1 MELNLTGRHYIGD
14 MDWSMQELD
23 LLFHVAGDLK
33 EKFKRGIPHAM
44 LRDKTLFM
52 IFFEQSTRTRNSFE
66 AGMTQLGGHAHDL
79 TPDKMQISHGESP
92 KDTGMVLSRYGHA
105 IAIRNC
111 FWGIGNKYINEV
123 AKWST
128 VPIYNMQCDIYHP
141 CQSLA
146 DLMTIKEKFNN
157 ELRGKKFVISWA
169 YAPSYT
175 KPISVPQSLILLMTR
190 FGMDVTLAHPPE
202 FKLMPEIV
210 NQAKQNAKA
219 ADCKFEI
226 VHDMDAAFEGAHV
239 VYPKS
244 WGCYLTTESKEESMQ
259 ISKKYTSWI
268 CDQRRMK
275 LTKKDSLYMHCLPAD
290 RGYEVTDEVIDGP
303 HSVIYDEAE
312 NRLHAQKALMA
323 LTMSDVKDLQKI
335 VSRM

>member
-14 MDWSMQELD
+14 MDWSMEELD

-66 AGMTQLGGHAHDL
+66 AGITQLGGHAHDL

-123 AKWST
+123 AKWSS

-146 DLMTIKEKFNN
+146 DLMTVKEKFNN

-169 YAPSYT
+169 YAPSYS
-175 KPISVPQSLILLMTR
+175 KPLSVPQSLILLMTR

-202 FKLMPEIV
+202 FSLMPEIV

-226 VHDMDAAFEGAHV
+226 VNDMDAAFDGAHV

-244 WGCYLTTESKEESMQ
+244 WGCYLTTENKEESMQ

-268 CDQRRMK
+268 CDQRRIKM
-275 LTKKDSLYMHCLPAD
+275 TSKDSLYMHCLPAD

-323 LTMSDVKDLQKI
+323 LTMSNIKDLQKI

>member
-1 MELNLTGRHYIGD
+1 MEDKFAGKHYIGD
-14 MDWSMQELD
+14 MDWSMDEMNT
-23 LLFHVAGDLK
+23 LFNVARELK
-33 EKFKRGIPHAM
+33 EKFKRGIPHAT

-66 AGMTQLGGHAHDL
+66 AGITQLGGHAHDL

-92 KDTGMVLSRYGHA
+92 KDTAIVLSRYGHG

-123 AKWST
+123 AKYSE
-128 VPIYNMQCDIYHP
+128 VPIFNMQCDIYHP
-141 CQSLA
+141 CQALA

-157 ELRGKKFVISWA
+157 ELRGRKFVISWA

-175 KPISVPQSLILLMTR
+175 KPLSVPQSLILLMTR

-210 NQAKQNAKA
+210 KQAKQNAKEA
-219 ADCKFEI
+219 KCKFEI
-226 VHDMDAAFEGAHV
+226 VHDMDTAFKGAHV

-244 WGCYLTTESKEESMQ
+244 WGGFLTTESKEESMQ

-275 LTKKDSLYMHCLPAD
+275 LTAKDSLYMHCLPAD
-290 RGYEVTDEVIDGP
+290 REYEVTDEVIDGP
-303 HSVIYDEAE
+303 RSVIYDEAE
-312 NRLHAQKALMA
+312 NRLHAQKALMV
-323 LTMSDVKDLQKI
+323 LTMSGIKG
-335 VSRM
+335 SR

>member
-1 MELNLTGRHYIGD
+1 MDRDLTGRHYIGD
-14 MDWSMQELD
+14 MDWSDEEMEI
-23 LLFHVAGDLK
+23 LFQTAVELK
-33 EKFKRGIPHAM
+33 EKFKRGIPHPT

-66 AGMTQLGGHAHDL
+66 AGITQLGGHAHDL

-92 KDTGMVLSRYGHA
+92 KDTAIVLSRYGHG

-111 FWGIGNKYINEV
+111 FWKIGNKYINEV
-123 AKWST
+123 AKWSE
-128 VPIYNMQCDIYHP
+128 VPIFNMQCDVYHP

-157 ELRGKKFVISWA
+157 ELRGRKFVISWA

-175 KPISVPQSLILLMTR
+175 KPLSVPQSLILLMTR
-190 FGMDVTLAHPPE
+190 FGLDVTLAHPPE
-202 FKLMPEIV
+202 FNLMPEII
-210 NQAKQNAKA
+210 NQAKQNAKKS
-219 ADCKFEI
+219 DCKFEI
-226 VHDMDAAFEGAHV
+226 VHDMDAAFKGAHV
-239 VYPKS
+239 LYPKS
-244 WGCYLTTESKEESMQ
+244 WGCYLTTENKEESMQ
-259 ISKKYTSWI
+259 LSKKYTSWI
-268 CDQRRMK
+268 CDQRRMN
-275 LTKKDSLYMHCLPAD
+275 LTAKDSLYMHCLPAD

-323 LTMSDVKDLQKI
+323 LTMAGPRK
-335 VSRM
+335 